1 MEELR
6 AFVSKIE
13 SHDSPL
19 IDDNNELKHICSCL
33 QNHAVDDVDT
43 SLQVIQCL
51 SYFAMDKEPIRSSCL
66 ETIQKVIGVLN
77 KDTNWSY
84 DELLTWLIDRLRPL
98 LLRINESTRESEKNE
113 DNALKPK
120 IGFSYKEDEQRQ
132 KWRKQGGLKC
142 ISFFY
147 VVLLHLK
154 NRHVSSNLWWITP
167 GILNI
172 LDDTTDILGVKLKG
186 VLLLRAFLENSFE
199 DQKNWV
205 SFSDLGLFELYSP
218 ILWNLC
224 YYLPPSY
231 DSSTSLCILQVVF
244 PTLNSLY
251 RLQFINSDLKYKYHI
266 GKFLSEILLQN
277 LIPRINFISEPL
289 TAYVL
294 ETCCRSVKILG
305 LSSAVHLQRMIYV
318 LGEYLVRNPFFTAFD
333 SLVDNSLN
341 LIHTMIAECPAE
353 RIIAHRYDFY
363 GLLLIS
369 FGKCKQEGK
378 LTQDILHKFKRIRE
392 SMKTIG
398 CDPNEDKGEILE
410 NHRYMEEFFN

>member
-1 MEELR
+1 MEELK
-6 AFVSKIE
+6 AFVTKFDGA
-13 SHDSPL
+13 HLPT
-19 IDDNNELKHICSCL
+19 IDDDDLRQTCSHL
-33 QNHAVDDVDT
+33 RDHATDDVNT

-51 SYFAMDKEPIRSSCL
+51 SYFTMDKEPRGSKCL
-66 ETIQKVIGVLN
+66 ETIKIVVDKLTN
-77 KDTNWSY
+77 DTNWSY

-98 LLRINESTRESEKNE
+98 LLRTKESSRQSNKNE
-113 DNALKPK
+113 NNALKPK
-120 IGFSYKEDEQRQ
+120 VGQSYKEDEQRQ
-132 KWRKQGGLKC
+132 AWRNEGGLKS
-142 ISFFY
+142 IPFFY
-147 VVLLHLK
+147 VVLFNLK

-172 LDDTTDILGVKLKG
+172 LDDTTDIVGVKLKG
-186 VLLLRAFLENSFE
+186 VILLRVFLENCFE

-205 SFSDLGLFELYSP
+205 SFSDLGLYELYSP

-231 DSSTSLCILQVVF
+231 DSNTSLSILQTVF

-251 RLQFINSDLKYKYHI
+251 RLQFISSDLKYKYHL

-277 LIPRINFISEPL
+277 LIPRVNFISEPL
-289 TAYVL
+289 TAYALDV
-294 ETCCRSVKILG
+294 CCRCVRILG
-305 LSSAVHLQRMIYV
+305 VSSAVHLQRMIYV

-333 SLVDNSLN
+333 SLMDNTLS
-341 LIHTMIAECPAE
+341 LIHTMIVECPAE
-353 RIIAHRYDFY
+353 RVVAHKYDFY

-378 LTQDILHKFKRIRE
+378 LTQEIMRKFKRIRE
-392 SMKTIG
+392 SMKATG
-398 CDPNEDKGEILE
+398 CDPNEDKDEILA